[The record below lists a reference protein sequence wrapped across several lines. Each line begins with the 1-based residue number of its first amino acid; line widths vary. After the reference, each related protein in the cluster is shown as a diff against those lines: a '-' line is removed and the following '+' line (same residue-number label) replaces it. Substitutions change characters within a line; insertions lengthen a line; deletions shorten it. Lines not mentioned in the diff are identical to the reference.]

1 MSGWRA
7 VPRQYPVQL
16 RRALDLLLLRR
27 HLPQQL
33 ELPAPG
39 AGAGP
44 LGRLLGVHRSGGHRP
59 RVLHHLRAGDQ
70 APDPGGDRETLQV
83 RPHPAHPLL
92 ENLIHLCL
100 LSESDSWTAFFT
112 PIKPLP
118 GAVASNGCLV
128 GGEPSVPDQENHL

>member
-1 MSGWRA
+1 MSGGRA
-7 VPRQYPVQL
+7 LPRQYPVL
-16 RRALDLLLLRR
+16 LCRALDLLLLRG

-33 ELPAPG
+33 ELPPPG

-44 LGRLLGVHRSGGHRP
+44 LARVLGVHRSGGHRP

-118 GAVASNGCLV
+118 GAAASNGCLAED
-128 GGEPSVPDQENHL
+128 EPRVPDQENHL